1 MATLTVDQKLTLLE
15 NLQSLDSKLD
25 ELKRLRGDLP
35 EEVKDLEDE
44 IAGYETRIAKYDSDI
59 KDLNN
64 SISEKKDGIKKS
76 ETLVTKYK
84 EQQMNVRNNR
94 EFDAITKEIELQ
106 ELEAQICEKKIKEAG
121 FSIENKKAEI
131 ESTKETLKGRLI
143 DLDNKKKELQEVIT
157 ESQEEEEKLISKKE
171 KAAKKIDDRL
181 YESYNKIRQNAR
193 NGLAVVSVKRDACGG
208 CFNSVPPQRQYDI
221 RERKKLIVCEHCGR
235 ILANVELVVEEE
247 KPKKKTTRKKKAV
260 AKK

>member
-15 NLQSLDSKLD
+15 NLQSLDSKLN
-25 ELKRLRGDLP
+25 ELKRLKGDLP

-44 IAGYETRIAKYDSDI
+44 IAGYDTRIGKYDSEIEELNTLISDKKTGI
-59 KDLNN
+59 KDA
-64 SISEKKDGIKKS
+64 EA
-76 ETLVTKYK
+76 LVAKYK

-94 EFDAITKEIELQ
+94 EYDAITKEIELQ
-106 ELEAQICEKKIKEAG
+106 ELEVQICEKKIKEAG
-121 FSIENKKAEI
+121 VNIENKKAEI
-131 ESTKETLKGRLI
+131 ESTKETLAGRKI
-143 DLDNKKKELQEVIT
+143 DLENKNKELKEVIS
-157 ESQEEEEKLISKKE
+157 ESQDEEDKLNAKKE

-181 YESYNKIRQNAR
+181 YESYNKIRLNAR

-235 ILANVELVVEEE
+235 ILANVEIVVEEE
-247 KPKKKTTRKKKAV
+247 KPKKKTTRKKKVV

>member
-44 IAGYETRIAKYDSDI
+44 ITGYKTRIAKFDSDI
-59 KDLNN
+59 KDLND
-64 SISEKKDGIKKS
+64 SISDKKDGIKKS

-106 ELEAQICEKKIKEAG
+106 ELEAQIFEKKIKEAG
-121 FSIENKKAEI
+121 VTIENKKAEI
-131 ESTKETLKGRLI
+131 VSTKETLEGRLL
-143 DLDNKKKELQEVIT
+143 DLENKKKELDEVIT
-157 ESQEEEEKLISKKE
+157 ESQEEEAKLVTKKE

-181 YESYNKIRQNAR
+181 FDSYNRIRQNAR
-193 NGLAVVSVKRDACGG
+193 NGLAVVTVKRDACGG

-235 ILANVELVVEEE
+235 ILANVQVVVEEE
-247 KPKKKTTRKKKAV
+247 KPKKKTTRKKKEV
-260 AKK
+260 AK